1 MIAAHRSADEVHHGA
16 DAWHALKVMVN
27 HKPPIADEVYSVAMT
42 VVILRDA
49 ALSEPFL
56 GGSTKPRSDVGGCRP
71 LVHPSPP
78 LVPRVTTSAATSRLS
93 SARAGPEPQRN
104 TPTKLE
110 PIEQA

>member
-56 GGSTKPRSDVGGCRP
+56 GGSTKSPLGCWRVPGPWCIHPRHWC
-71 LVHPSPP
+71 H
-78 LVPRVTTSAATSRLS
+78 A
-93 SARAGPEPQRN
+93 
-104 TPTKLE
+104 
-110 PIEQA
+110 